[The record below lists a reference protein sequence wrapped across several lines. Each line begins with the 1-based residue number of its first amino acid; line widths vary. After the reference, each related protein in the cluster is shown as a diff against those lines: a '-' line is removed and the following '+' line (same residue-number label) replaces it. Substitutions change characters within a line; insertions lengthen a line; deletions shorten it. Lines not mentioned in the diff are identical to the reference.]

1 MQKKRRS
8 ITGLLLALWASTAC
22 VDKTPVLYQ
31 SDQFTIYSDK
41 VVQGKYEAR
50 ALSSTHLVSDYQS
63 TANENYSRLITFK
76 FSINEKDNEMPSGT
90 DHWIVVGDEQQSPL
104 LQFGTDNG
112 PVPSNPGTKLPANYR
127 YTFRVDMNPVLNQ
140 FREKGYYEAFDGS
153 RISKTDFKAVY
164 IAGGSEPLT
173 WDFSNLEEN
182 KLALKD
188 PDQDGIYELTVLLNP
203 LGENQD
209 TKNKWILSSN
219 ITAKPRYQSEQ
230 TIVDALFNL
239 SLEEALLNIEKDSTF
254 RTGAKWEGVWTR
266 DISYSIWLA
275 FAYLEPE
282 VAKISLM
289 RKVQRD
295 RIIQDTGSGGAWPVS
310 SDRVVWSLAA
320 WEIYKVTGDR
330 KWLSAIYP
338 IIKNTLDDDFK
349 TLYSTQTG
357 MFKGESSFLDWREQT
372 YPRWMN
378 NSDIYQSENLGT
390 NVLHYQ
396 AHVIL
401 SQMAEMMGG
410 HGEIYFKRAQEIKR
424 GILQHLWMPEK
435 GYFAQY
441 LYGRDHLMQSPR
453 FEALGEALAILFDV
467 PDSEQIGSIVEKS
480 PLTTFGVSCIYPQIP
495 GIPPYHNNAVWPF
508 VQSYWNLAAAKAG
521 NEKALTH
528 GLAAIY
534 RAGALFLT
542 NYENF
547 VASNGDYV
555 GTEINSHRMLWSMA
569 GNLAM
574 VHRVFMG
581 MSFTPEGIKFNPV
594 VPRNY
599 PGTKKLSNFKYR
611 KSELD
616 ITVEGVGKTI
626 ASITLDGNPLEQAFL
641 PGNLSGKHSIVI
653 RMDGD
658 DFSAPGIN
666 LVENHFS
673 LPNPKAVV
681 ENDRLKWAPVDGA
694 KSYQIIKNG
703 KIITETPNTEFQID
717 GLMAEYAVIAKDGR
731 GVGSFASEPVRQQK
745 DQQEIRFE
753 MEQLVPSSS
762 LPYTNFSGKGFVEI
776 SKQVN
781 REINIPVYIEKPGKY
796 LIECRYANGTGP
808 WNTDNNCAIRSLY
821 KNDQYVGVLVFPQRG
836 TDEWSDWG
844 MSNSLTINLEK
855 GKNQLKLKLEDW
867 NTNMDGETNQAMLD
881 YIRLVIYE

>member
-1 MQKKRRS
+1 MQKKLRS
-8 ITGLLLALWASTAC
+8 IIGLFLVLLSSSSC
-22 VDKTPVLYQ
+22 VEKKPVLYE
-31 SDQFTIYSDK
+31 SDEFTLYSDK

-50 ALSSTHLVSDYQS
+50 ALSATHIVSDYRS
-63 TANENYSRLITFK
+63 TASENYSRLITFK
-76 FSINEKDNEMPSGT
+76 FSINEKDNEMSSGI
-90 DHWIVVGDEQQSPL
+90 DHWIIIGDEHQSPL
-104 LQFGTDNG
+104 FQFGKDNG
-112 PVPSNPGTKLPANYR
+112 PIPTNPGTKLSSNYS

-164 IAGGSEPLT
+164 LAGGSEPLT
-173 WDFSNLEEN
+173 WDFSNLDEN
-182 KLALKD
+182 DLALKD

-203 LGENQD
+203 FEENIS
-209 TKNKWILSSN
+209 TKSNWILSSN

-230 TIVDALFNL
+230 KIVDALFNL
-239 SLEEALLNIEKDSTF
+239 SLEEALMNIEKDSTF

-275 FAYLEPE
+275 FAYLEPQ

-289 RKVQRD
+289 RKVSRD

-330 KWLSAIYP
+330 NWLSTIYP
-338 IIKNTLDDDFK
+338 IIKNTLDDDYK
-349 TLYSTQTG
+349 TLYSPRTG

-396 AHVIL
+396 AHIIL
-401 SQMAEMMGG
+401 SQMSEMLGE
-410 HGEIYFKRAQEIKR
+410 HGEVYFKRAQEIKR
-424 GILQHLWMPEK
+424 GILQHLWIAEK

-441 LYGRDHLMQSPR
+441 LYGRNNLMQSPR
-453 FEALGEALAILFDV
+453 FEALGEALSILFDV
-467 PDSEQIGSIVEKS
+467 ADKEQSGLIMEKS
-480 PLTTFGVSCIYPQIP
+480 PITAYGVTCIYPQIP
-495 GIPPYHNNAVWPF
+495 DIPPYHNNAVWPF

-521 NEKALTH
+521 NEKVLTH
-528 GLAAIY
+528 GLASVY

-594 VPRNY
+594 IPHNY
-599 PGTKKLSNFKYR
+599 PGIKKLSNFKYR

-626 ASITLDGNPLEQAFL
+626 ASITLDGNSLEQAFL
-641 PGNLSGKHSIVI
+641 PGNLTGKHVIVI
-653 RMDGD
+653 RMEGD

-673 LPNPKAVV
+673 LPNPKVV
-681 ENDRLKWAPVDGA
+681 ATDDQLNWARVSGA
-694 KSYQIIKNG
+694 ESYQVIKNG
-703 KIITETPNTEFQID
+703 KVISETNNVEFQID
-717 GLMAEYAVIAKDGR
+717 DRIAEYAVIARDGS
-731 GVGSFASEPVRQQK
+731 GYDSFASEPVCPQMDK
-745 DQQEIRFE
+745 ETITIE
-753 MEQLVPSSS
+753 MEQILVPSS
-762 LPYTNFSGKGFVEI
+762 LPYTNFTGKGFVEI
-776 SKQVN
+776 SKNKN
-781 REINIPVYIEKPGKY
+781 REIIIPVSIEKSGKY
-796 LIECRYANGTGP
+796 LVECRYSNGTGP
-808 WNTDNNCAIRSLY
+808 WNTDNNCAVRSLY
-821 KNDQYVGVLVFPQRG
+821 KNDEYIGVLVFPQRG

-844 MSNSLTINLEK
+844 MSNSLAVILEK
-855 GKNQLKLKLEDW
+855 GKNQLKLKFEDW
-867 NTNMDGETNQAMLD
+867 NTNMDGEINQAMLD
-881 YIRLVIYE
+881 YIRLVRYE